1 MSAIHFNSAS
11 AFHAKVRLMRPRFFL
26 HPESWAQRSTNVMR
40 CAETHASLAIDA
52 LELPLG
58 HRDRALHVFTA
69 RAVVGEHVNHH
80 KVGDRSRRLFTDRA
94 EAARRERALGDIA
107 ERGGR

>member
-1 MSAIHFNSAS
+1 MNQKPSQLRSTLSRSHVVTSRISRRRPVPCTVMSAIHFNSAS

-26 HPESWAQRSTNVMR
+26 HPESWAQRSTNVLR
-40 CAETHASLAIDA
+40 CAETHASLAIAA

-69 RAVVGEHVNHH
+69 RAVV
-80 KVGDRSRRLFTDRA
+80 S
-94 EAARRERALGDIA
+94 
-107 ERGGR
+107 